1 MLNKVILT
9 GFRDYNAGISF
20 WGLPFNPLQGVIY
33 GKGPHFIRLSTRE
46 HEAWHTGSTPWT
58 FVETMAAMLMQRGRE
73 SEEALVA
80 GRKMVWVLLLS
91 LSLTEQP
98 PFPVMGYETRHSQ
111 VSQKRD

>member
-1 MLNKVILT
+1 
-9 GFRDYNAGISF
+9 
-20 WGLPFNPLQGVIY
+20 
-33 GKGPHFIRLSTRE
+33 
-46 HEAWHTGSTPWT
+46 
-58 FVETMAAMLMQRGRE
+58 MAAMLMRRGRE